1 MLFDRKKYK
10 HFAKIQLK
18 GRWGV
23 PVLMSIIIG
32 LILSLFQLPAIN
44 ACIKTF
50 PLLIEA
56 ETTAETTAEMQK
68 ILENSLPK
76 GYFSNLLSFLEFLV
90 TTILTVAATNVL
102 LKMSRT
108 PEKISFSSFI
118 ESLTLWGRAILANI
132 WRRLWIFFW
141 ALLFIIPGIV
151 KSIAY
156 SMHNFIICEYP
167 KMSIFKALNISKLI
181 TKGHKTELFVMYL
194 SFIGWILLAS
204 LTCGI
209 GFIWISPYMQMSF
222 VNAYH
227 ALMKEALETG
237 ILKMEDLA

>member
-32 LILSLFQLPAIN
+32 LILSLFQLPTVN
-44 ACIKTF
+44 AYIKSF
-50 PLLIEA
+50 PFLLEA
-56 ETTAETTAEMQK
+56 ETVAEMQE
-68 ILENSLPK
+68 ILESYTPT
-76 GYFSNLLSFLEFLV
+76 GYFSNLLGFLEFIV
-90 TTILTVAATNVL
+90 TAILTVAATNVL

-132 WRRLWIFFW
+132 WRSLWIFLW
-141 ALLFIIPGIV
+141 SLLFVIPGIV

-181 TKGHKTELFVMYL
+181 TKGHKAELFVMYL

-204 LTCGI
+204 ITCGI
-209 GFIWISPYMQMSF
+209 AFIWILPYMQMSF
-222 VNAYH
+222 INAYH